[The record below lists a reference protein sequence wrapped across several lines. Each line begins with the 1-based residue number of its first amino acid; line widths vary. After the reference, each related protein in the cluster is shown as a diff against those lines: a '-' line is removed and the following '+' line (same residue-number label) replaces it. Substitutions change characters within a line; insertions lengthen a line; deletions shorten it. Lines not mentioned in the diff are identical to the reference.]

1 MPYLERGDDPVPK
14 TGSWREALRV
24 VGVLS
29 REQLVRY
36 FGAAWEV
43 EQAAEEVV
51 VYRGALWEPD
61 RFGRGARR
69 DHRLWVAE
77 AYLRLRAQG
86 TPFCWRTPEPGSWPC
101 PDALIELGEAGAP
114 AVALEVDAGTETRR
128 QWQAK
133 LDGYRRPHLGIGGI
147 WILAAGSPRRLERL
161 RQWVGEAAL
170 PYPWWLESF
179 DQWQGD
185 PPPLAAPPPA
195 LPPAPSAPA
204 VVYQLPSGAELDP
217 GQAQSWLAR
226 GAQVVGRKL
235 EHQRL
240 VLILSMQPRPKA

>member
-1 MPYLERGDDPVPK
+1 MPDAE
-14 TGSWREALRV
+14 SWRQTLQV

-29 REQLVRY
+29 REQLAQY

-43 EQAAEEVV
+43 EQAAEAVV
-51 VYRGALWEPD
+51 VYRGALWEPA

-69 DHRLWVAE
+69 RHRLWVAE
-77 AYLRLRAQG
+77 AYLRMQAQG
-86 TPFCWRTPEPGSWPC
+86 TPFRWRAPRPGSWPC

-114 AVALEVDAGTETRR
+114 AIALEVDAGTETRR

-133 LDGYRRPHLGIGGI
+133 LDGYRRPHLPTGGI

-161 RQWVGEAAL
+161 RRWIEEAAP

-179 DQWQGD
+179 AHWQGNPPRLPD
-185 PPPLAAPPPA
+185 PPPPV
-195 LPPAPSAPA
+195 PAPASTAPA
-204 VVYQLPSGAELDP
+204 IVYRLSSGAELDP

-226 GAQVVGRKL
+226 GVQIVGRQL

-240 VLILSMQPRPKA
+240 VLILSEPPKPQA

>member
-1 MPYLERGDDPVPK
+1 MPGS
-14 TGSWREALRV
+14 GSWRETLRV

-29 REQLVRY
+29 REQLARY

-43 EQAAEEVV
+43 EQAQKEVV

-69 DHRLWVAE
+69 SHRLWVAE
-77 AYLRLRAQG
+77 AYLRMQAQG
-86 TPFCWRTPEPGSWPC
+86 TPFCWRAPQPGSWPC
-101 PDALIELGEAGAP
+101 PDALIQLGKAGDQV
-114 AVALEVDAGTETRR
+114 VALEVDAGTETRR

-147 WILAAGSPRRLERL
+147 WILAAGSPRRVDRL
-161 RQWVGEAAL
+161 RGWIGEVAL

-179 DQWQGD
+179 ERWQGQ
-185 PPPLAAPPPA
+185 PPPLPA
-195 LPPAPSAPA
+195 LPPAPPPATSAPA
-204 VVYQLPSGAELDP
+204 TVYQLSSGVELDP
-217 GQAQSWLAR
+217 GQAQTWLAR

-235 EHQRL
+235 EHQRV
-240 VLILSMQPRPKA
+240 VLILSEKPRPKV